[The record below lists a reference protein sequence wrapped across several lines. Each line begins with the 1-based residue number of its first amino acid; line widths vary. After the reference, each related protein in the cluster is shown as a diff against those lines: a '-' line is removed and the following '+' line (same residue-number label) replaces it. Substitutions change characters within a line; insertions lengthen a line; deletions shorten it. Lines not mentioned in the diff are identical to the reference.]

1 MFQNTVS
8 LFFYECKGMDFFAY
22 FAFIIIF
29 LPLHNGFIDLC
40 EEGSCPTLWLCRPF
54 RGFLV
59 IAGPGS
65 SARKSGPMDLT
76 RFIPSHKSIKPL
88 CRGKKIII
96 KAKYAKKSIPLHS

>member
-40 EEGSCPTLWLCRPF
+40 EEGSRPTL
-54 RGFLV
+54 
-59 IAGPGS
+59 
-65 SARKSGPMDLT
+65 SGM
-76 RFIPSHKSIKPL
+76 SPL
-88 CRGKKIII
+88 QG
-96 KAKYAKKSIPLHS
+96 

>member
-40 EEGSCPTLWLCRPF
+40 EGMKRVRS
-54 RGFLV
+54 
-59 IAGPGS
+59 IGPLLR
-65 SARKSGPMDLT
+65 ADEPAPAITIEQLNN
-76 RFIPSHKSIKPL
+76 
-88 CRGKKIII
+88 
-96 KAKYAKKSIPLHS
+96 

>member
-40 EEGSCPTLWLCRPF
+40 EEGPRPILWLCRPYRDKMHF
-54 RGFLV
+54 FG
-59 IAGPGS
+59 
-65 SARKSGPMDLT
+65 
-76 RFIPSHKSIKPL
+76 
-88 CRGKKIII
+88 
-96 KAKYAKKSIPLHS
+96 AK